1 VQVGAEYAEGCG
13 EFVRKHKFRTLL
25 IHFSVDR
32 PNLNFYHLKI
42 NEEKTALIV
51 STLAS
56 FITPFMA
63 SSLNVALPVLGKEF
77 SLDAISLGWIATA
90 YLLSAAV
97 LLIPFGRLADT
108 YGRKKIFIW
117 GISVYS
123 LFSFLLPFSPS
134 GAVLIAMRIFQG
146 IGAAMI
152 FCTGVAILISAIP
165 ASSRGKALGINV
177 ASVYLGLSL
186 GPFIGG
192 FLTQSLTWRS
202 IFFVNGFFGLIILWL
217 TAWKLKGEWADEHR
231 GSFDITGSILLCAS
245 LTLLMIGSSRLHL
258 PSGPWMAAGGIASG
272 IFFVLWEKR
281 ADYPIL
287 DIKLFSDN
295 RAFASSNLAALINY
309 SATAAVTFLLSL
321 YLQNVKG
328 LSPSSAGIVLVSQP
342 VCMTL
347 VSPLAGR
354 MSDKIEPRYIASLGM
369 ALTVIGLFFFSF
381 IGTDTSLV
389 HISLNLVLLGVGF
402 GLFSSPNTNAIM
414 SSVPR
419 AVYGVAS
426 ATVGTMRLSGQM
438 LSMGIVM
445 VMLSLSVGSS
455 GINAGNSAGFL
466 GTMRDAFIVFAAVC
480 FIGIF
485 FSLARG
491 NIRGTSRQ

>member
-1 VQVGAEYAEGCG
+1 M
-13 EFVRKHKFRTLL
+13 
-25 IHFSVDR
+25 
-32 PNLNFYHLKI
+32 

-51 STLAS
+51 STFAS

-77 SLDAISLGWIATA
+77 SLDAIALGWIATA

-108 YGRKKIFIW
+108 YGRKKVFIT
-117 GISVYS
+117 GILLYS
-123 LFSFLLPFSPS
+123 LFSFLLPASSS
-134 GAVLIAMRIFQG
+134 GTMLIVLRVCQG
-146 IGAAMI
+146 VGAAMI
-152 FCTGVAILISAIP
+152 FCTSIAILISATP

-186 GPFIGG
+186 GPFFGG
-192 FLTQSLTWRS
+192 LLTQSFTWRS
-202 IFFVNGFFGLIILWL
+202 IFFINGFFGLIILGL
-217 TAWKLKGEWADEHR
+217 TFWKLKGEWVDERR
-231 GSFDITGSILLCAS
+231 GSFDGIGSVLLCSS
-245 LTLLMIGSSRLHL
+245 LTLIMIGSSRLHL
-258 PSGPWMAAGGIASG
+258 PAGLWMVAGGVVSG
-272 IFFVLWEKR
+272 FFFVLWEKKVVH
-281 ADYPIL
+281 PII
-287 DIKLFSDN
+287 DIKLFSEN

-328 LSPSSAGIVLVSQP
+328 LSPSGAGIVLVSQP
-342 VCMTL
+342 ICMTL

-354 MSDKIEPRYIASLGM
+354 LSDKIEPRYIASLGM
-369 ALTVIGLFFFSF
+369 ALTVIGLCFFIF
-381 IGTDTSLV
+381 IGRDTSLV

-419 AVYGVAS
+419 EIYGVAS

-438 LSMGIVM
+438 LSMGIVL
-445 VMLSLSVGSS
+445 VMLSLSIGSS
-455 GINAGNSAGFL
+455 NITIGNAADFL
-466 GTMRDAFIVFAAVC
+466 GTMRNAFMVFSVVC

-491 NIRGTSRQ
+491 NVRSAAER

>member
-1 VQVGAEYAEGCG
+1 
-13 EFVRKHKFRTLL
+13 
-25 IHFSVDR
+25 
-32 PNLNFYHLKI
+32 
-42 NEEKTALIV
+42 
-51 STLAS
+51 
-56 FITPFMA
+56 MA

-108 YGRKKIFIW
+108 YGRKKIFIL
-117 GISVYS
+117 GILVYS

-134 GAVLIAMRIFQG
+134 GTMLIVMRACQG
-146 IGAAMI
+146 VGAAMI
-152 FCTGVAILISAIP
+152 FCTGVAILISATP

-202 IFFVNGFFGLIILWL
+202 IFYVNGFFGLIILGL
-217 TAWKLKGEWADEHR
+217 TLWKLKGEWADQR
-231 GSFDITGSILLCAS
+231 GGRFDITGSVLLCSS
-245 LTLLMIGSSRLHL
+245 LTLIMIGSSRLHL
-258 PSGPWMAAGGIASG
+258 PSGLWMLVIGAASG
-272 IFFVLWEKR
+272 IVFVLWEKR
-281 ADYPIL
+281 VDHPIF
-287 DIKLFSDN
+287 DIKLFSEN

-328 LSPSSAGIVLVSQP
+328 LSPATAGVVLVSQP
-342 VCMTL
+342 ICMTL

-354 MSDKIEPRYIASLGM
+354 LSDKIEPRYIASFGM
-369 ALTVIGLFFFSF
+369 ALTVAGLFFFTF
-381 IGTDTSLV
+381 IGRDTQLMS
-389 HISLNLVLLGVGF
+389 ISLNLVLLGIGF

-419 AVYGVAS
+419 EVYGVAS

-438 LSMGIVM
+438 LSMGIVL
-445 VMLSLSVGSS
+445 VMLSLSIGSS
-455 GINAGNSAGFL
+455 NINIGNAEDFL
-466 GTMRDAFIVFAAVC
+466 GTMRDAFIVFCAVC
-480 FIGIF
+480 FIGVF

-491 NIRGTSRQ
+491 NIRNSPKI

>member
-1 VQVGAEYAEGCG
+1 M
-13 EFVRKHKFRTLL
+13 
-25 IHFSVDR
+25 
-32 PNLNFYHLKI
+32 

-108 YGRKKIFIW
+108 YGRKRIFIT
-117 GISVYS
+117 GISIYS
-123 LFSFLLPFSPS
+123 LFSFILPASSS
-134 GAVLIAMRIFQG
+134 GTMLIALRVGQG

-165 ASSRGKALGINV
+165 ASSRGRALGINV

-192 FLTQSLTWRS
+192 ILTQSLTWRS
-202 IFFVNGFFGLIILWL
+202 IFFINGFLGLLILGL
-217 TAWKLKGEWADEHR
+217 TLWKLKGEWSDERR
-231 GSFDITGSILLCAS
+231 GSFDLIGSLLLCSS
-245 LTLLMIGSSRLHL
+245 LTLIMIGSSRLHL
-258 PSGPWMAAGGIASG
+258 NSGLWMVAGGAVSG
-272 IFFVLWEKR
+272 IFFVLWEKKVLH
-281 ADYPIL
+281 PIL
-287 DIKLFSDN
+287 DIKLFSEN
-295 RAFASSNLAALINY
+295 QAFASSNIAALINY

-328 LSPSSAGIVLVSQP
+328 LSPSAAGLVLVSQP
-342 VCMTL
+342 ICMTL

-354 MSDKIEPRYIASLGM
+354 MSDKIEPRYIASIGM
-369 ALTVIGLFFFSF
+369 VLTVIGLCIFIF
-381 IGTDTSLV
+381 IGQDTSLV
-389 HISLNLVLLGVGF
+389 HVSLNLVLLGIGF

-419 AVYGVAS
+419 EVYGVAS

-438 LSMGIVM
+438 LSMGIVL
-445 VMLSLSVGSS
+445 VMLSLSIGSS
-455 GINAGNSAGFL
+455 NINVGNTADFI
-466 GTMRDAFIVFAAVC
+466 GTMRNAFLVFSVVC

-491 NIRGTSRQ
+491 NIRGQT

>member
-1 VQVGAEYAEGCG
+1 M
-13 EFVRKHKFRTLL
+13 
-25 IHFSVDR
+25 
-32 PNLNFYHLKI
+32 

-51 STLAS
+51 STFAS

-77 SLDAISLGWIATA
+77 SLDAIALGWIATA

-108 YGRKKIFIW
+108 YGRKKVFIT
-117 GISVYS
+117 GILLYS
-123 LFSFLLPFSPS
+123 LFSFLLPASSS
-134 GAVLIAMRIFQG
+134 GTMLIVLRVCQG
-146 IGAAMI
+146 VGAAMI
-152 FCTGVAILISAIP
+152 FCTSIAILISATP

-186 GPFIGG
+186 GPFFGG
-192 FLTQSLTWRS
+192 LLTQSFTWRS
-202 IFFVNGFFGLIILWL
+202 IFFINGFFGLIILGL
-217 TAWKLKGEWADEHR
+217 TFWKLKGEWADERR
-231 GSFDITGSILLCAS
+231 GSFDGIGSVLLCSS
-245 LTLLMIGSSRLHL
+245 LTLIMIGSSRLHL
-258 PSGPWMAAGGIASG
+258 PAGLWMVAGGVVSG
-272 IFFVLWEKR
+272 FFFVLWEKKVVH
-281 ADYPIL
+281 PII
-287 DIKLFSDN
+287 DIKLFSEN

-328 LSPSSAGIVLVSQP
+328 LSPSGAGIVLVSQP
-342 VCMTL
+342 ICMTL

-354 MSDKIEPRYIASLGM
+354 LSDKIEPRYIASLGM
-369 ALTVIGLFFFSF
+369 ALTVIGLCFFIF
-381 IGTDTSLV
+381 IGRDTSLV

-419 AVYGVAS
+419 EIYGVAS

-438 LSMGIVM
+438 LSMGIVL
-445 VMLSLSVGSS
+445 VMLSLSIGSS
-455 GINAGNSAGFL
+455 NITIGNAADFL
-466 GTMRDAFIVFAAVC
+466 GMMRNAFIVFSVVC

-491 NIRGTSRQ
+491 NVRGAAER